1 MAANDI
7 TGDSLIS
14 KIGDQDAYA
23 KGYDAIQWDKP
34 TESESVI
41 IDEQKD
47 CALQALDTRA
57 SVNPRR

>member
-14 KIGDQDAYA
+14 KVGNQDAYA

-34 TESESVI
+34 TEPESVI
-41 IDEQKD
+41 IDEQKN
-47 CALQALDTRA
+47 CALQA
-57 SVNPRR
+57 SSKPR